1 MHHNIECFLFPEP
14 SAWRMPFLGLAVCFH
29 VLIFLRKELY
39 IHLDIVS
46 LFILMFFFKQQTWF
60 FRKDFTQQIQK
71 ISSFWRKTNFKVF
84 PWKKAWPAS
93 WHVLVQQSDGARR
106 SLSRVEGTWRLEP
119 KDLVEDHRV
128 HHKNRMLHEKINP
141 KDWQVL
147 SLGDVGFLQFFRVV
161 LSDYGKPRISVS
173 EWWLFEEFM

>member
-1 MHHNIECFLFPEP
+1 MHHSIECFLFPEP
-14 SAWRMPFLGLAVCFH
+14 SAWQMPFLGLAVCFH
-29 VLIFLRKELY
+29 VLISLRKELY

-46 LFILMFFFKQQTWF
+46 LLILMFFF
-60 FRKDFTQQIQK
+60 QIANLVL
-71 ISSFWRKTNFKVF
+71 SFWRKTNFKVF

-119 KDLVEDHRV
+119 KDLVEDHGV